1 MKSAGDSP
9 GGGGAESGGAGRNR
23 GGGVKVTRDSEGNT
37 VFSKQKGSESGKNES
52 EGCTLGGSSYRDIA
66 AGIKRRVEESN
77 NRGPDSKLKKPSS
90 SLPFVA
96 KMDSF
101 VEEMESE
108 SISTEAAIEQ
118 RKAMLL
124 HRRRQVEEQYKRA
137 LSATEKDERE
147 LEEEIESEKEYREAL
162 LHLAAVKQKRAQR
175 RGARSASSVTTTS
188 KESKVEESKEEIQ
201 PETSV
206 VRVVPSRDA
215 SCEESK
221 VEEPKEEVQPES
233 SEKSGNDDQ
242 LAGSEPKVHSGNDDQ
257 LAGSEPK
264 VQSGNDDQLAGSE
277 PKVSDNLEAME
288 EEHEKADWYGDTAS
302 MEEGDLLNGD
312 EKRTC
317 SESSQEGEKRLRK
330 DRLRKAAAK
339 ALETE
344 QQINER
350 LAKAREKRASQA
362 EEQRAIIQAYD

>member
-9 GGGGAESGGAGRNR
+9 GGGGAESGGAGRGR
-23 GGGVKVTRDSEGNT
+23 GGGVKVTRDSEGNI

-52 EGCTLGGSSYRDIA
+52 EDCKNTLCRFCGKLDHGLEGCTLGGSSYRDIA
-66 AGIKRRVEESN
+66 AGNKRRVEESN
-77 NRGPDSKLKKPSS
+77 NRGLDSL
-90 SLPFVA
+90 LPFVA

-108 SISTEAAIEQ
+108 SVSTEAAIEQ

-137 LSATEKDERE
+137 LSAIEKDERE

-175 RGARSASSVTTTS
+175 RGARSASSVTTTR

-215 SCEESK
+215 SWEESK

-233 SEKSGNDDQ
+233 SGKSGNDDQ
-242 LAGSEPKVHSGNDDQ
+242 LAGSEPKVQSGNDDQ

-277 PKVSDNLEAME
+277 PKVSDNLVAME

-312 EKRTC
+312 EV
-317 SESSQEGEKRLRK
+317 
-330 DRLRKAAAK
+330 D
-339 ALETE
+339 
-344 QQINER
+344 
-350 LAKAREKRASQA
+350 
-362 EEQRAIIQAYD
+362 

>member
-9 GGGGAESGGAGRNR
+9 GGGGAESGGAVR
-23 GGGVKVTRDSEGNT
+23 GKGGSVKVTRDSEGNT

-52 EGCTLGGSSYRDIA
+52 EGKKEVYGKPGNIKCVVCKSFRDHYAAQCPGFICYNCKGQGHFAVDCKKTLRRFCGKLDHGLEGCTLGGSSYRDIA

-90 SLPFVA
+90 SLAFVA

-108 SISTEAAIEQ
+108 SVSTEAAIEQ

-137 LSATEKDERE
+137 LSAIEKDERE

-175 RGARSASSVTTTS
+175 RGARSASSVTTTR

-206 VRVVPSRDA
+206 VKVVPSRDA
-215 SCEESK
+215 SCEE
-221 VEEPKEEVQPES
+221 
-233 SEKSGNDDQ
+233 
-242 LAGSEPKVHSGNDDQ
+242 
-257 LAGSEPK
+257 
-264 VQSGNDDQLAGSE
+264 
-277 PKVSDNLEAME
+277 
-288 EEHEKADWYGDTAS
+288 
-302 MEEGDLLNGD
+302 
-312 EKRTC
+312 R
-317 SESSQEGEKRLRK
+317 RLRNPK
-330 DRLRKAAAK
+330 RRSNLKAPKRVAMTTSLLVLSQKFIVATTTSLLVLSQKFRVAMTTSLLVLSQKFQITWWQWRRNMRRPIGMGILPVWRKV
-339 ALETE
+339 
-344 QQINER
+344 IC
-350 LAKAREKRASQA
+350 
-362 EEQRAIIQAYD
+362 

>member
-1 MKSAGDSP
+1 
-9 GGGGAESGGAGRNR
+9 
-23 GGGVKVTRDSEGNT
+23 
-37 VFSKQKGSESGKNES
+37 
-52 EGCTLGGSSYRDIA
+52 
-66 AGIKRRVEESN
+66 
-77 NRGPDSKLKKPSS
+77 
-90 SLPFVA
+90 
-96 KMDSF
+96 MDSF

-108 SISTEAAIEQ
+108 SVLTEAAIEQ
-118 RKAMLL
+118 KKAMLL

-137 LSATEKDERE
+137 LSAIEKDERE

-257 LAGSEPK
+257 LAGSEPNVQSGNDDQLAGSEPK

-288 EEHEKADWYGDTAS
+288 EEHEKAYWYGDTAS

-312 EKRTC
+312 EV
-317 SESSQEGEKRLRK
+317 
-330 DRLRKAAAK
+330 D
-339 ALETE
+339 
-344 QQINER
+344 
-350 LAKAREKRASQA
+350 
-362 EEQRAIIQAYD
+362 